1 MVDAGKIAR
10 TALHSIV
17 INLSTESVTSTTQ
30 SKSVNVF
37 GRNVGAKYRLQKREF
52 IQYIYEITIIK

>member
-30 SKSVNVF
+30 SKSVKVF
-37 GRNVGAKYRLQKREF
+37 GRNVGAKYRLETK
-52 IQYIYEITIIK
+52 EII